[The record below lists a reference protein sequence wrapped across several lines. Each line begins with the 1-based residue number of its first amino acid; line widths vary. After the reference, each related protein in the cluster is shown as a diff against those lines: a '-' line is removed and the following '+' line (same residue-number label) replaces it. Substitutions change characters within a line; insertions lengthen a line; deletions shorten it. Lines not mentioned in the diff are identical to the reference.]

1 MEEQLKNQINDKI
14 FHVRLTNQLSDS
26 ILNYFTMSVGLF
38 FYGCFYAD
46 IIYIDETISLFYDL
60 IFISGIV
67 QILLT
72 IFDWYKE
79 RSLNL
84 LSSFLFGLLFISWYY
99 KYYLNSVDYK
109 NYTDKKYEGVF
120 YILFLVISLT
130 MLISLKNKG
139 IMESINYLAL
149 IVAFIFMIVDKYE
162 DKTWI
167 KKTFGFAFIVSGCL
181 FWITGLFR
189 ILNWQ
194 FLNRK
199 FFLVK
204 EN

>member
-46 IIYIDETISLFYDL
+46 IIYTDETISLFYDL

-109 NYTDKKYEGVF
+109 NY
-120 YILFLVISLT
+120 
-130 MLISLKNKG
+130 
-139 IMESINYLAL
+139 SI
-149 IVAFIFMIVDKYE
+149 F
-162 DKTWI
+162 
-167 KKTFGFAFIVSGCL
+167 
-181 FWITGLFR
+181 
-189 ILNWQ
+189 
-194 FLNRK
+194 
-199 FFLVK
+199 
-204 EN
+204 